1 MWKPPESDWKL
12 CGSNGEST
20 TTAWSMSVVP
30 WWRHQMET
38 FSTSLA
44 ICAVT
49 GEFSAQRPV
58 TLSFDA
64 FFDPR
69 LNKRLSIQSWNWW
82 FDLVIRH
89 ISFVYYSCSLS
100 NWNKLFQNDINTKRW
115 CGHAGM
121 LDDVILLF
129 FPSYV
134 SNVYFNCIVQYSLY
148 HNSDIDTMSR
158 WHCALVSCA
167 PSQSIGLFFGVCTV
181 LGWGLLKL
189 VR

>member
-1 MWKPPESDWKL
+1 MTHFKCQQCENHPNQIENYVAPTGK
-12 CGSNGEST
+12 
-20 TTAWSMSVVP
+20 A
-30 WWRHQMET
+30 RHQMET

-69 LNKRLSIQSWNWW
+69 LNKRLNIQSWNWW

-100 NWNKLFQNDINTKRW
+100 NWNKLFQNDIHTKRW

-129 FPSYV
+129 FPSLV
-134 SNVYFNCIVQYSLY
+134 SNVYFNCIFQYSLY
-148 HNSDIDTMSR
+148 HNRYIDTMSWR
-158 WHCALVSCA
+158 D
-167 PSQSIGLFFGVCTV
+167 QI
-181 LGWGLLKL
+181 
-189 VR
+189 R